1 MERCVSTITEMFEDQ
16 RIMVILRGFSPDR
29 TVELAERAW
38 GLGIEVVEVPVQSE
52 EGFTALAAA
61 VEAGRRSGRSV
72 GAGTVITP
80 AQMRR
85 VADSGATF
93 AVSPGLD
100 LALVNSARECGLA
113 YLPGVG
119 TASDVQMAAVAGLT
133 HVKGFPASVLGPGWF
148 RAMRGPFPDMNFV
161 ATGGIDANNAMDFL
175 TAGAAAVAIGSALED
190 EKQLPL
196 LAQILGH
203 E

>member
-1 MERCVSTITEMFEDQ
+1 MSPIAELFEG
-16 RIMVILRGFSPDR
+16 RRVMVILRGFSPGR

-38 GLGIEVVEVPVQSE
+38 SLGIEVVEVPVQSE
-52 EGFTALAAA
+52 EGFAALAAA
-61 VEAGRRSGRSV
+61 IEAGRRSGRTV

-80 AQMRR
+80 VQMRR
-85 VADSGATF
+85 VADMGATF

-100 LALVNSARECGLA
+100 LALVASARECGLA

-119 TASDVQMAAVAGLT
+119 TATDVQTAAVAGLT
-133 HVKGFPASVLGPGWF
+133 HVKGFPASVLGPDWF
-148 RAMRGPFPDMNFV
+148 RAMRGPFPDMAFV
-161 ATGGIDANNAMDFL
+161 ATGGIDASNAADFL
-175 TAGAAAVAIGSALED
+175 NAGAAAVAIGSALED

-196 LAQILGH
+196 LAQILGR

>member
-1 MERCVSTITEMFEDQ
+1 MSPIAELFEG
-16 RIMVILRGFSPDR
+16 RRVMVILRGFSPGR

-38 GLGIEVVEVPVQSE
+38 SLGIEVVEVPVQSE
-52 EGFTALAAA
+52 EGFAALAAA
-61 VEAGRRSGRSV
+61 IEAGRRSGRTV

-80 AQMRR
+80 VQMRR
-85 VADSGATF
+85 VADMGATF

-100 LALVNSARECGLA
+100 LALVASARECGLA

-119 TASDVQMAAVAGLT
+119 TATDVQTAAVAGLT
-133 HVKGFPASVLGPGWF
+133 HVKGFPASVLGPDWF
-148 RAMRGPFPDMNFV
+148 RAMRGPFPDMAFV
-161 ATGGIDANNAMDFL
+161 ATGGIDASNAADFL
-175 TAGAAAVAIGSALED
+175 NAGAATVAIGSALED

-196 LAQILGH
+196 LAQILGR